1 MITKIKNLLNA
12 LLSPLN
18 LKIGTLRTEHRETER
33 LQALLRE
40 GHFGRPVAPVPDSFR
55 SCDDEWIFTSVRRH
69 ANDFAKVAS
78 GKGCSPYQLQN
89 SYYTSPDAE
98 VLYSLTRELKPQ
110 KIVEVGAG
118 NSTLLFRE
126 AINDE
131 GIGTELVSID
141 PHPRRDIS
149 RFTDRCLVARLESL
163 AAREEVLMLKSGD
176 FLFIDSSHEIKAG
189 NDVVKLFLE
198 ILPAMPVGVV
208 IHIHDIFL
216 PYEYPKEWI
225 IQNRWAWNEQYLVQ
239 ALLQGSEEYEV
250 LWAGHYHQKTM
261 PDFAKHFPLWQGK
274 NASSLW
280 LRKIKSNN

>member
-12 LLSPLN
+12 LLRPLN
-18 LKIGTLRTEHRETER
+18 LKIETLRTEHRETER
-33 LQALLRE
+33 LKALLRD
-40 GHFGRPVAPVPDSFR
+40 GHFDRPVAPIPASFR
-55 SCDDEWIFTSVRRH
+55 RCDAEWIFTVVSRH
-69 ANDFAKVAS
+69 TNELAKLDS
-78 GKGCSPYQLQN
+78 GGGRTPYQLQN

-110 KIVEVGAG
+110 KIVEIGAG

-149 RFTDRCLVARLESL
+149 RFANRCLEARLESL
-163 AAREEVLMLKSGD
+163 AASEEVLMLKPGD

-189 NDVVKLFLE
+189 NDAVKLFLE
-198 ILPAMPVGVV
+198 ILPALPVGVV

-216 PYEYPKEWI
+216 PYEYPKEWV
-225 IQNRWAWNEQYLVQ
+225 IQNRWPWTEQYLVQ

-274 NASSLW
+274 DASSLW
-280 LRKIKSNN
+280 LRKIESNN

>member
-1 MITKIKNLLNA
+1 MTTEIKNLLNA
-12 LLSPLN
+12 VLRPLN
-18 LKIGTLRTEHRETER
+18 LKIETLRMEHREAER
-33 LQALLRE
+33 LQALVRE
-40 GHFGRPVAPVPDSFR
+40 GHFGRPVAPVPRSFGR
-55 SCDDEWIFTSVRRH
+55 CDAEWIFTAVRRH

-78 GKGCSPYQLQN
+78 GRGYTPYQLQN

-98 VLYSLTRELKPQ
+98 VLYSLTRELMPQ

-126 AINDE
+126 AINNE

-149 RFTDRCLVARLESL
+149 RFAARCLEAQLETQT
-163 AAREEVLMLKSGD
+163 AKKEVLMLKSGD

-198 ILPAMPVGVV
+198 ILPALPEGVV

-225 IQNRWAWNEQYLVQ
+225 MQNRWPWNEQYLVQ
-239 ALLQGSEEYEV
+239 ALLQGSELYEV

-274 NASSLW
+274 DASSLW
-280 LRKIKSNN
+280 LRKIKSEN